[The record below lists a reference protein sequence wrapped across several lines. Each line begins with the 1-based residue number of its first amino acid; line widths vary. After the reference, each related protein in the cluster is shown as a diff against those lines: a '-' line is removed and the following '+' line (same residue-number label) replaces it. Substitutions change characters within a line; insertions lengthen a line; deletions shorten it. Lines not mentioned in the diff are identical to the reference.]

1 MEKKDKNSPK
11 TEISVIIPN
20 FNGANFLH
28 GCLSSLENQ
37 TFRNFEVIV
46 VDNGSRDSS
55 VTLIKNNY
63 PWVRLIELSEN
74 TGFAKACNTGIK
86 ASQGEY
92 VAILN
97 NDTEVMPG
105 WLEELYKA
113 IEADKEA
120 GMAASKI
127 LLNMESREI
136 DSVGMLIYPDGIGRQ
151 KGRGEIDRKQFDSDK
166 ETLFAH
172 GCAAMYRMDMLKE
185 IGLFDEDFFAYAED
199 TDLGLR
205 GRFAGWKAVTAPKAV
220 VYHKYSATTGKYS
233 SLKAML
239 IERNRIMAAVKNFP
253 FTWVCLSPFYTMWR
267 FCFQL
272 YGVLINKGSSARFKE
287 SYSAK
292 EIIIVLL
299 KAYASALKHI
309 PLMLKKRRQRI
320 KKISNREYIKIL
332 KKYRI
337 TAAELILKD

>member
-1 MEKKDKNSPK
+1 MEKKDKNSHK

-20 FNGANFLH
+20 FNGANFLSN
-28 GCLSSLENQ
+28 CLSSLQKQ
-37 TFRNFEVIV
+37 TFKNFDVIV
-46 VDNGSRDSS
+46 VDNGSTDNS
-55 VTLIKNNY
+55 VNLTKNSY

-74 TGFAKACNTGIK
+74 TGFAKACNTGIN
-86 ASQGEY
+86 ASQAKH

-97 NDTEVMPG
+97 NDTEVMPD
-105 WLEELYKA
+105 WLEELYRA
-113 IEADKEA
+113 IEENKGA

-127 LLNMESREI
+127 LLNLESREI

-151 KGRGEIDRKQFDSDK
+151 KGRGEIDRKQFDNDK

-172 GCAAMYRMDMLKE
+172 GCAAMYRMEMLKE

-199 TDLGLR
+199 TDIGLR

-220 VYHKYSATTGKYS
+220 VYHKYSATAGKYT

-253 FTWVCLSPFYTMWR
+253 FTWLCLSPFYTMWR
-267 FCFQL
+267 IGFQI

-287 SYSAK
+287 SYPAK
-292 EIIIVLL
+292 EIFIIML

-309 PLMLKKRRQRI
+309 PLMLKKRKQRV
-320 KKISNREYIKIL
+320 KKISNREFIKIL
-332 KKYRI
+332 KRYKI

>member
-1 MEKKDKNSPK
+1 MENKDKNNHK

-20 FNGANFLH
+20 FNGVNFIPN
-28 GCLSSLENQ
+28 CLSSLQKQ
-37 TFRNFEVIV
+37 TFKNFNVIV
-46 VDNGSRDSS
+46 VDNGSSDDS
-55 VTLIKNNY
+55 VNLIKKSY

-74 TGFAKACNTGIK
+74 TGFAKACNTGIN
-86 ASQGEY
+86 ASQAKH

-97 NDTEVMPG
+97 NDTEVMPD
-105 WLEELYKA
+105 WLKELYRA
-113 IEADKEA
+113 IEENKEA

-151 KGRGEIDRKQFDSDK
+151 KGRGEIDYGQYDREK
-166 ETLFAH
+166 EILFAH
-172 GCAAMYRMDMLKE
+172 GAAAIYRKLMLDE

-199 TDLGLR
+199 TDIGLR
-205 GRFAGWKAVTAPKAV
+205 AQLAGWKAVTAPKAV
-220 VYHKYSATTGKYS
+220 VYHKYSATTGKYT

-253 FTWVCLSPFYTMWR
+253 FTWLCLLPFYTIWR
-267 FCFQL
+267 ICFQI

-292 EIIIVLL
+292 EIIIVML

-332 KKYRI
+332 KKYSI